1 MFTISRDMT
10 SNKIKTEVKATV
22 IEFLIEALREKYGED
37 SVKMIRTGNSSKVN
51 EIGFI
56 FDEAT
61 SEDGEVNSIVV
72 SLNPSVKEFSNHTSD
87 KGKVFVPFDFLAAAA
102 DYDDWVEEKRV
113 KAETAEKT
121 KAEKKSKNKTKKS
134 SEEEE

>member
-1 MFTISRDMT
+1 MFTISKDNT
-10 SNKIKTEVKATV
+10 ANKIKTEVKATV
-22 IEFLIEALREKYGED
+22 IEFLIEALKEKYGED
-37 SVKMIRTGNSSKVN
+37 SVKMSRTGNSSKVN

-113 KAETAEKT
+113 KAEAAEKT
-121 KAEKKSKNKTKKS
+121 KAEKKAKSETKKS
-134 SEEEE
+134 EED

>member
-1 MFTISRDMT
+1 MFTISKDNT
-10 SNKIKTEVKATV
+10 ANKIKTEVKATV
-22 IEFLIEALREKYGED
+22 IEFLIEALKEKYGED

-113 KAETAEKT
+113 KAEAAEKT
-121 KAEKKSKNKTKKS
+121 KAEKKAKNKTKKS
-134 SEEEE
+134 EED

>member
-1 MFTISRDMT
+1 MFTISKNNT
-10 SNKIKTEVKATV
+10 ANKIKTEVKATV
-22 IEFLIEALREKYGED
+22 IEFLIEALREKYGGD

-61 SEDGEVNSIVV
+61 SEDGEVNSIIV

-102 DYDDWVEEKRV
+102 DYDDWVEDKKA
-113 KAETAEKT
+113 KAEAAEKT

>member
-87 KGKVFVPFDFLAAAA
+87 KGKVFVPFEFLAAAA

-113 KAETAEKT
+113 KAEAAEKT
-121 KAEKKSKNKTKKS
+121 KAEKKAKNKTKKS
-134 SEEEE
+134 EED